1 MLKTLWGDWSD
12 GRIDQRNY
20 VIAFLVTIAAF
31 AALVIGLGIAA
42 GIAETFFGS
51 WVDHFEAGQNRGWAV
66 AAIFGFV
73 IALLL
78 IGLAQINLVVKRAR
92 DTGLPGLWVGIAYLV
107 LIATG
112 GAFVLAVVLAFMPT
126 GQFAKTAD

>member
-1 MLKTLWGDWSD
+1 MLKTLWGNWSD
-12 GRIDQRNY
+12 GRLDQKNY

-31 AALVIGLGIAA
+31 AALVIGLGVAA
-42 GIAETFFGS
+42 GLAETFLGS
-51 WVDHFEAGQNRGWAV
+51 WVEHLEAGQNRGWAIAAV
-66 AAIFGFV
+66 AGFLL
-73 IALLL
+73 AMLL
-78 IGLAQINLVVKRAR
+78 IGLAQLNLVVKRAR

-126 GQFAKTAD
+126 GQFAKAG